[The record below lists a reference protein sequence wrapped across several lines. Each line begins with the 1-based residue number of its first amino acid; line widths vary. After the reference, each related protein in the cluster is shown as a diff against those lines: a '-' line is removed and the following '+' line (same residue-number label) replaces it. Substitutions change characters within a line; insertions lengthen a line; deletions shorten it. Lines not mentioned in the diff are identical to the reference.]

1 MEENDELEIQVFQII
16 SAVGTARSC
25 YIEAIHAARERDYEQ
40 AEELLAKGDKNFA
53 EGHDVHLELLG
64 REAEGAAVACL
75 LVMHAEDQLMSA
87 EAFKLVAQELDI
99 NLIPLGFRLIIWA
112 GISEERRNRP
122 LAQPALQ

>member
-25 YIEAIHAARERDYEQ
+25 YIEAIHAARERDYERAAQ
-40 AEELLAKGDKNFA
+40 LLAKGDENFA

-64 REAEGAAVACL
+64 REAEGTAVACL

-87 EAFKLVAQELDI
+87 EAFKLVAQELIDVYREMDK
-99 NLIPLGFRLIIWA
+99 L
-112 GISEERRNRP
+112 
-122 LAQPALQ
+122 

>member
-1 MEENDELEIQVFQII
+1 MQMEDNEELEVQVFQII

-40 AEELLAKGDKNFA
+40 AEELLAKGDKHFT

-87 EAFKLVAQELDI
+87 EVFMLIAQEMIDVYHELDK
-99 NLIPLGFRLIIWA
+99 L
-112 GISEERRNRP
+112 
-122 LAQPALQ
+122 

>member
-1 MEENDELEIQVFQII
+1 MQMEENEDLEVQVFQII

-40 AEELLAKGDKNFA
+40 AEKLIAKGDENFA

-64 REAEGAAVACL
+64 HEAEGAAVACL

-87 EAFKLVAQELDI
+87 EAFKLVAQALIDI
-99 NLIPLGFRLIIWA
+99 YHEMDKL
-112 GISEERRNRP
+112 
-122 LAQPALQ
+122 

>member
-1 MEENDELEIQVFQII
+1 MQMEDNEELEVQVFQII

-40 AEELLAKGDKNFA
+40 AEELLAKGDKHFA

-87 EAFKLVAQELDI
+87 EAFKLVAQELIDVYHEMDK
-99 NLIPLGFRLIIWA
+99 L
-112 GISEERRNRP
+112 
-122 LAQPALQ
+122 